1 MDTTCSVSGERLHLK
16 RLLTVN
22 GTGTGHGAKIP
33 ASYMMMMMMML
44 KQCLEAPTFKVTF
57 Q

>member
-1 MDTTCSVSGERLHLK
+1 MDTICLASGVKQPLK

-33 ASYMMMMMMML
+33 ASYMMKMMMMI
-44 KQCLEAPTFKVTF
+44 KQCLEAPSFKVTI